1 MAIHCNECG
10 FDNPPGMRFC
20 GNCGTRLSAPG
31 EQAASTPAQTPA
43 AVLPTTKDLGLLIGA
58 DLLERFQKAGLEARG
73 QRRNVTV
80 LFADLS
86 GFTSLST
93 RIDSEVLYSVIRR
106 YLQVLAQDVY
116 KYEGMVDKFTG
127 DGLMALFGAPIAHE
141 NNAELGVLAGLDML
155 ADMERLNQEIVRE
168 IGAPLRVRIGLNA
181 GVVTVGGIG
190 SDMLF
195 NYTAIG
201 DTVNLA
207 QRLES
212 VAETDSLLVS
222 QSVYDATQRLFEFS
236 TLSGLTLKG
245 FGEGI
250 TAYQL
255 LKPKAKPGNVR
266 GIEGLRAPMIG
277 RETEYQHLLTALRQV
292 EGSSTE
298 KSAGGHFALI
308 SGEAGI
314 GKSRLVSELTSAA
327 RQKGF
332 LILAGHSLTYRRS
345 VPYWIFQD
353 MLRLTLNTT
362 ASTPPLETRQR
373 LHASLNE
380 ITGTA
385 AQGIL
390 PYLEHLLTLPPSD
403 PRQSAR
409 IDLLDSSQLRQQI
422 FLAVRSWLHALAERQ
437 PLLVILEDLHWAD
450 DTTLDLISFL
460 LASISEHPIFYISI
474 SRPLEEGSS
483 LSKMAAW
490 AANNLKDHYTR
501 LELHTLSL
509 QETQELFDRL
519 MKIRNLSDS
528 LRQRIIQQSSGIPF
542 YLEEI
547 IRMLMEQ
554 GVLVRQGDEWVMVE
568 NSELQSLDVPNSLQG
583 LILARFDRTAPDQ
596 RRLLQTAA
604 AIGRQFNLGVL
615 RLVLADVRQD
625 DLQRL
630 LDALTERDFIY
641 REEDPVT
648 PAFAFRHVIVSD
660 AIYSTL
666 LRRDRADLHGKIGL
680 AMETVFHDQLENLV
694 EILARHF
701 SWSNNKEK
709 AMVYLAQAGQKAAR
723 AYNTEQARAYLEEAL
738 ELLLHVGHTPDQAIQ
753 LNSGLG
759 NVLLLIGEYEGAR
772 LRFER
777 ALEVIGSS
785 SVKTGVG
792 NYPQLSNLNRSIAV
806 TYERQGEYESAFS
819 FLSKAVDVLKD
830 QDVPVEKALALN
842 DMGWIRFRQGQHEI
856 AQELLLQAMNLAEK
870 TPRYDVTA
878 SIYNRLGGVYWQQGD
893 LAKASEFVQKSLA
906 LREEI
911 GDVAALAR
919 SYNNLGLLNWMTGK
933 WESALSNFDRC
944 LDLNANL
951 GDIEGAIT
959 AHGNLGLLRL
969 GRGEIEQAR
978 HHFEE
983 ALNRAQQIG
992 HSYNIANSYLN
1003 FSQAYLMLGEWQMAY
1018 DYALLSLKL
1027 YTELDAR
1034 EDVIILYSL
1043 LGGASLGLGN
1053 MEQAEKWANQGNQ
1066 LVGADDAQA
1075 GETDAVGRLRRLWGE
1090 IYLARELPDKAEE
1103 SLKKSRAIFARLDN
1117 ELEEGRTIVAL
1128 AVLSA
1133 VRGDYTRARVLS
1145 NEARLIFRQLGAR
1158 ADLNKV
1164 EAMRF

>member
-1 MAIHCNECG
+1 MATTICSACG

-20 GNCGTRLSAPG
+20 GNCGARLSDAPA
-31 EQAASTPAQTPA
+31 EKKPQATPD
-43 AVLPTTKDLGLLIGA
+43 TKDLGLLVGS

-93 RIDSEVLYSVIRR
+93 RVDSEVLYTIIRR
-106 YLQVLAQDVY
+106 YLQMLAQDVY

-155 ADMERLNQEIVRE
+155 ASMERLNQEFANE
-168 IGAPLRVRIGLNA
+168 IGAPLQVRLGLNS

-207 QRLES
+207 QRLEAA
-212 VAETDSLLVS
+212 AEPDTLLVS
-222 QSVYDATQRLFEFS
+222 QSVYATTHQLFEFITQKS
-236 TLSGLTLKG
+236 LNLKG
-245 FGEGI
+245 FSGSI
-250 TAYQL
+250 TAYKL
-255 LKPKAKPGNVR
+255 LNPKARPGSVR

-277 RETEYQHLLTALRQV
+277 REQEYQQLLQALQQV
-292 EGSSTE
+292 ESG
-298 KSAGGHFALI
+298 AGGHFALI

-314 GKSRLVSELTSAA
+314 GKSRLVSELTAAA

-332 LILAGHSLTYRRS
+332 LTLAGHSLTYRRS

-353 MLRLTLNTT
+353 MLRLTLNAT
-362 ASTPPLETRQR
+362 AGTPPLELRQR
-373 LHASLNE
+373 LHSSLE
-380 ITGTA
+380 DMAGPA
-385 AQGIL
+385 AGSIL
-390 PYLEHLLTLPPSD
+390 PYLEHLLALPPSD
-403 PRQSAR
+403 SRQSSR

-422 FLAVRSWLHALAERQ
+422 FLAVRAWLMTLAARQ
-437 PLLVILEDLHWAD
+437 PLIVILEDLHWAD

-460 LASISEHPIFYISI
+460 LASIQERPIFYISI
-474 SRPLEEGSS
+474 SRPFQEGS
-483 LSKMAAW
+483 LMKMAAW
-490 AANNLKDHYTR
+490 AASNLKDHYTR
-501 LELHTLSL
+501 LELHTLSPV
-509 QETQELFDRL
+509 ETQELFDRL
-519 MKIRNLSDS
+519 MRISNLSAS

-554 GVLVRQGDEWVMVE
+554 GVLQHQGEDWVLADNAESIV
-568 NSELQSLDVPNSLQG
+568 LDVPNSLQG

-596 RRLLQTAA
+596 RRLLQTAS
-604 AIGRQFNLGVL
+604 AIGRMFNLAVL
-615 RLVLADVRQD
+615 EHVLADVRPEE
-625 DLQRL
+625 LAHT
-630 LDALTERDFIY
+630 LDTLVDRDFLYLENDPSALTY
-641 REEDPVT
+641 
-648 PAFAFRHVIVSD
+648 AFRHVIVSD

-666 LRRDRADLHGKIGL
+666 LRRDRAELHGKIGQ
-680 AMETVFHDQLENLV
+680 AIEAVFTDQLENQI
-694 EILARHF
+694 EILARHY
-701 SWSNNKEK
+701 SWSNLKEK
-709 AMVYLAQAGQKAAR
+709 ALVYLSQAGQKAAR
-723 AYNTEQARAYLEEAL
+723 AYNTVQARAYFDEAL
-738 ELLLHVGHTPDQAIQ
+738 ELLLHVPHTADQIIQ
-753 LNSGLG
+753 LNVGLA

-772 LRFER
+772 QRFER
-777 ALEVIGSS
+777 ALEMNEPGRDSFGGAFSS
-785 SVKTGVG
+785 
-792 NYPQLSNLNRSIAV
+792 LNRNIAV
-806 TYERQGEYESAFS
+806 TYERQGEYEAALG
-819 FLSKAVDVLKD
+819 FLTKAVDTLKNGD
-830 QDVPVEKALALN
+830 SPIEKALALN
-842 DMGWIRFRQGQHEI
+842 DMGWIRFRQGQHDT
-856 AQELLLQAMNLAEK
+856 AKDLLLQAMSLSEP
-870 TPRYDVTA
+870 TERYDVTA
-878 SIYNRLGGVYWQQGD
+878 SIYNRLGGVFWQKGD
-893 LAKASEFVQKSLA
+893 LAKASEYVQKSLA

-933 WESALSNFDRC
+933 WESALANFNRC

-951 GDIEGAIT
+951 GDIEGSIT
-959 AHGNLGLLRL
+959 AHGNLGLLQL

-1003 FSQAYLMLGEWQMAY
+1003 FSQAYLMLGEWQKAY

-1043 LGGASLGLGN
+1043 LGGASLGLGS
-1053 MEQAEKWANQGNQ
+1053 MDQAEKWATQGNE
-1066 LVGADDAQA
+1066 LVGAETSSPA
-1075 GETDAVGRLRRLWGE
+1075 ETDAVGRLVRLWGE
-1090 IYLARELPDKAEE
+1090 IYLERGLPEKAEE
-1103 SLKKSRAIFARLDN
+1103 SFNKSRAIFVRLDN
-1117 ELEEGRTIVAL
+1117 ELEEGRTIWSL
-1128 AVLSA
+1128 ARLA
-1133 VRGDYTRARVLS
+1133 AWRGDSTRARVLA
-1145 NEARLIFRQLGAR
+1145 NEARLIFRQLGAK
-1158 ADLNKV
+1158 ADLGKAEGV
-1164 EAMRF
+1164 KF